1 MNTEDKED
9 DFYELFELVPPTFS
23 EACGQVE
30 SSFGLEGDPMTEK
43 MCTIPLTARQ
53 VRYVNETLDHARQ
66 LHRSGDVEA
75 AWYHYG
81 CAKAAVAERNGFME
95 GRYQSS
101 DAAGATRVAAHYCG
115 VSVSQFNARAHEY
128 DLDPR
133 KFMGK
138 KLYAKAALYRAIYGA
153 KAWSRPS
160 VTSAPTLAATS
171 PEMKEAL
178 VRLQRYDERKGKR

>member
-1 MNTEDKED
+1 MDT
-9 DFYELFELVPPTFS
+9 S
-23 EACGQVE
+23 ESDVSLLDEIKALRQQIAVLCVDLSGK
-30 SSFGLEGDPMTEK
+30 DW
-43 MCTIPLTARQ
+43 LTAD
-53 VRYVNETLDHARQ
+53 E
-66 LHRSGDVEA
+66 
-75 AWYHYG
+75 
-81 CAKAAVAERNGFME
+81 
-95 GRYQSS
+95 
-101 DAAGATRVAAHYCG
+101 AAHYCG

-171 PEMKEAL
+171 PETKEAL
-178 VRLQRYDERKGKR
+178 ARLQRYDERKRKR